1 MSETEHRKPAPDI
14 AEETSTDLA
23 REEEPVVTGTLFLTL
38 VFLMMIFGF
47 WILFYITLLDR

>member
-1 MSETEHRKPAPDI
+1 M
-14 AEETSTDLA
+14 AEETTTELA
-23 REEEPVVTGTLFLTL
+23 KEEEPVVIGTLFLTL

>member
-1 MSETEHRKPAPDI
+1 MNETQHRKPAPEI
-14 AEETSTDLA
+14 ADETSTELA
-23 REEEPVVTGTLFLTL
+23 TEEEPVVTGTLFLTL

>member
-1 MSETEHRKPAPDI
+1 MSETEHRKPAPEI
-14 AEETSTDLA
+14 SEETSTDLA
-23 REEEPVVTGTLFLTL
+23 SEEEPVVTGTLFLTL